1 MPHTVPACPQCG
13 QENTYPDGSNY
24 VCPDCAF
31 EWPQV
36 AETADTDAD
45 AGDGIVRDAVRDANG
60 NALADGDAVILVKD
74 LKVKGSS
81 STLKKGTKIKSI
93 RLVDGA
99 DGHNVDCKTDLGSML
114 LKSEFLKKA

>member
-1 MPHTVPACPQCG
+1 MSQTIPACPQCG
-13 QENTYPDGSNY
+13 LENTYADGASY
-24 VCPDCAF
+24 ICPDCAF
-31 EWPQV
+31 EWPVQA
-36 AETADTDAD
+36 AEEEGDAG
-45 AGDGIVRDAVRDANG
+45 AGDGIVRDANG

-81 STLKKGTKIKSI
+81 SVLKKGSKIKGI

-99 DGHNVDCKTDLGSML
+99 DGHNVDCKTELGSML

>member
-1 MPHTVPACPQCG
+1 MPNTVPACPQCG
-13 QENTYPDGSNY
+13 LENTYPDGTHY
-24 VCPDCAF
+24 LCPDCGF

-36 AETADTDAD
+36 ESSAATDSPEGE
-45 AGDGIVRDAVRDANG
+45 GDGIVRDANG
-60 NALADGDAVILVKD
+60 NPLADGDAVILVKD

-81 STLKKGTKIKSI
+81 SSLKKGTKIKSI

>member
-1 MPHTVPACPQCG
+1 MRTLPPSFPGTSYWIDASLDSHGNVSAIWVG
-13 QENTYPDGSNY
+13 NDGKLY
-24 VCPDCAF
+24 LRRF
-31 EWPQV
+31 
-36 AETADTDAD
+36 
-45 AGDGIVRDAVRDANG
+45 DANG
-60 NALADGDAVILVKD
+60 NPLADGDAVILVKD

-81 STLKKGTKIKSI
+81 STLKKGTKIKGI

>member
-1 MPHTVPACPQCG
+1 MPHTIPACPQCG
-13 QENTYPDGSNY
+13 QENTYPDGANFI
-24 VCPDCAF
+24 CPDCSH

-36 AETADTDAD
+36 ADAAETDAAE
-45 AGDGIVRDAVRDANG
+45 AGDGVVRDANG
-60 NALADGDAVILVKD
+60 NPLADGDAVILVKD

>member
-13 QENTYPDGSNY
+13 QENTYPDASNY

-36 AETADTDAD
+36 ANTADTDAPE
-45 AGDGIVRDAVRDANG
+45 GDGVVRDANG
-60 NALADGDAVILVKD
+60 NPLADGDAVILVKD

-81 STLKKGTKIKSI
+81 SNLKKGTKIKSI